1 VFASPH
7 ELPSSAKD
15 VTGAPLSTVQ
25 LHTFVPGSQATLYVW
40 PLVCSWQPHGPIAP
54 SLLALAEQEPE
65 EGAPA
70 SWAWV
75 DDPPGGPAWEKH
87 SMSPLP
93 SVVQQSAGSP
103 PCGVCQPGGQEG
115 HAVAGSSGQLHG
127 GHAPSESHAQTH
139 ELPEDPELP
148 EP

>member
-1 VFASPH
+1 MFASPQV
-7 ELPSSAKD
+7 LPSSAND
-15 VTGAPLSTVQ
+15 DTGAPLSTVQ
-25 LHTFVPGSQATLYVW
+25 LHTLVPGSQATLYVW

-54 SLLALAEQEPE
+54 SALALAEQEPE

-70 SWAWV
+70 SS
-75 DDPPGGPAWEKH
+75 DETPELPGGPAWEKH

-103 PCGVCQPGGQEG
+103 PCGVCQPGGHEG
-115 HAVAGSSGQLHG
+115 HPVAGSSGQLHG